1 MFKITRFSFVF
12 IALFGLISS
21 CSPYQ
26 KVLNNPDMAEKYKAA
41 ETYYTTGEY
50 RKANRLFE
58 QILPSYRG
66 KPQAQ
71 RIIFFFADSYFQIK
85 DYYLAAYQF
94 ESFVRSYPNSARV
107 DEANFMAA
115 KSYYMLS
122 PKYSLDQKNT
132 NEAIDKLQIFIDNY
146 PKSEYIVE
154 ANAFIQE
161 LQTKL
166 EKKDFEISK
175 QYHTIRDYKA
185 SISSSNNFISS
196 YPGTPFREDALYY
209 KFLSSY
215 EIAINSI
222 PAKKLSRLKELNEIY
237 QTLLRYYPETLFIEE
252 VDKKMNRVTKE
263 IAIIEKNIT
272 NTTTK

>member
-1 MFKITRFSFVF
+1 MLKIIRFS
-12 IALFGLISS
+12 LISLVLLGLTTS
-21 CSPYQ
+21 CNAYQ
-26 KVLNNPDMAEKYKAA
+26 KILNNPDVGEKYKAA
-41 ETYYTTGEY
+41 EAYYTSGEY
-50 RKANRLFE
+50 RRANRLFE

-71 RIIFFFADSYFQIK
+71 RVIFFFADSYFQIK

-94 ESFVRSYPNSARV
+94 ESFVRSYPNSDRL
-107 DEANFMAA
+107 DEANFLAA
-115 KSYYMLS
+115 KCYYMLS

-146 PKSEYIVE
+146 PQSEYLTE
-154 ANAFIQE
+154 ANAYIQE

-209 KFLSSY
+209 KFISSY
-215 EIAINSI
+215 EIAVKQCTC
-222 PAKKLSRLKELNEIY
+222 KKLTRLKSLDEIY
-237 QTLLRYYPETLFIEE
+237 QTLLRYYPETLFIEDL
-252 VDKKMNRVTKE
+252 DKKMKRVSAE
-263 IAIIEKNIT
+263 IASIEKNTT